1 MSDKKPL
8 TWNATVVLQALA
20 QGHGYGF
27 EIMNATALPSGTV
40 YPVLRRLEAS
50 GLVGSSWEDEALAH
64 AEGRP
69 ARRNYEATEPG
80 LSALGEARKRLAAF
94 ALGEARKRLAAQQA
108 LFGDLAAE
116 EAGGR

>member
-1 MSDKKPL
+1 MSSNKPL
-8 TWNATVVLQALA
+8 SWNATLVLQALA

-27 EIMNATALPSGTV
+27 EIMNATMLPSGTV

-50 GLVGSSWEDEALAH
+50 ALVASSWEDETRAH

-80 LSALGEARKRLAAF
+80 LAALS
-94 ALGEARKRLAAQQA
+94 EARKRLAAQQA
-108 LFGDLAAE
+108 LFGDLAVE
-116 EAGGR
+116 DAGGR

>member
-1 MSDKKPL
+1 MSVPKPL
-8 TWNATVVLQALA
+8 SWNATLVLQALA

-50 GLVGSSWEDEALAH
+50 AMVESSWEDENTAH

-69 ARRNYEATEPG
+69 ARRNYEATETG
-80 LSALGEARKRLAAF
+80 LVALAEARKRLAS
-94 ALGEARKRLAAQQA
+94 QQA
-108 LFGDLAAE
+108 LFGDLAAGE
-116 EAGGR
+116 VAGR

>member
-1 MSDKKPL
+1 MTTAKTLS
-8 TWNATVVLQALA
+8 WNATLVLQALS

-27 EIMNATALPSGTV
+27 EIMSATLLPSGTV

-50 GLVGSSWEDEALAH
+50 GLVESSWEDEGVAH

-69 ARRNYEATEPG
+69 ARRNYEATAAG
-80 LSALGEARKRLAAF
+80 ISALLEARRRLAT
-94 ALGEARKRLAAQQA
+94 QQA

-116 EAGGR
+116 EAGGP